1 MIPHTHTHTH
11 THGWPRS
18 WTITPSARDTIRLTV
33 ISLQDSSRGNP
44 HEPSMTPFQTT
55 RPISRVAVLD
65 LCLEVPGVLLLGVL
79 GVGGRH
85 GASLHLGILVR
96 LVLALR
102 EVERLR
108 ELHCHTANAISACTK
123 TNARR
128 IQMEHAAALS
138 AAHIA
143 ARQHGPAIV
152 ALCVPPKWSRPP
164 RCNNKCCPSSD
175 PGLMPIPQ
183 AMAFLPAPRSAT
195 LPCATA
201 RGGSEAQ
208 RPSQMRST
216 PSTNHI
222 PRGTRK
228 RTDLGHTRHGSWRE
242 GLRGGNAGERDD
254 RCSLHF
260 TTP

>member
-1 MIPHTHTHTH
+1 
-11 THGWPRS
+11 
-18 WTITPSARDTIRLTV
+18 
-33 ISLQDSSRGNP
+33 
-44 HEPSMTPFQTT
+44 
-55 RPISRVAVLD
+55 
-65 LCLEVPGVLLLGVL
+65 
-79 GVGGRH
+79 
-85 GASLHLGILVR
+85 
-96 LVLALR
+96 
-102 EVERLR
+102 
-108 ELHCHTANAISACTK
+108 
-123 TNARR
+123 
-128 IQMEHAAALS
+128 MEHAAALS

>member
-1 MIPHTHTHTH
+1 
-11 THGWPRS
+11 
-18 WTITPSARDTIRLTV
+18 
-33 ISLQDSSRGNP
+33 
-44 HEPSMTPFQTT
+44 
-55 RPISRVAVLD
+55 
-65 LCLEVPGVLLLGVL
+65 
-79 GVGGRH
+79 
-85 GASLHLGILVR
+85 
-96 LVLALR
+96 
-102 EVERLR
+102 
-108 ELHCHTANAISACTK
+108 
-123 TNARR
+123 
-128 IQMEHAAALS
+128 MEHAAALS

-228 RTDLGHTRHGSWRE
+228 RTDLCTPAIGVGAKASAAATRASATTDAVFISRHRNKSARRP
-242 GLRGGNAGERDD
+242 RGKALNVCLFSVFA
-254 RCSLHF
+254 SLHLLLSLVF
-260 TTP
+260 ALLHLQPVPVRSLTSRTGEPGG